1 MSRHSPV
8 AEKISVITS
17 PSPAAAKVSVEKL
30 ARRGELSLALALPL
44 LFVAVYFYGRMHW
57 NERMYTAQEGL
68 GYFFGL
74 AGGIMMLIAL
84 VYTFTKRLALLR
96 PLLRYMLRI
105 HIFFG
110 VVGPFLILLHS
121 TFHIGSLN
129 GGIALVSMTLVFLS
143 GVIGRY
149 LYSKIHFGLDGRKAQ
164 VREVIAAWDAAGH
177 DFSTPRLDNFQ
188 RSMLST
194 PGDVV
199 QATLRVMLYV
209 ARSRWVA
216 WHTRRELK
224 EQLRNQAG
232 REGWDAPTLT
242 AHWRDS
248 KRRLRKHFALLK
260 KVALFSA
267 YERFF
272 AFWLHAHV
280 PLLYL
285 LLLSGIVHVIAVH
298 LY

>member
-1 MSRHSPV
+1 MSSPDLR
-8 AEKISVITS
+8 AEKSAVPTS
-17 PSPAAAKVSVEKL
+17 PPGAKIAVAKL

-44 LFVAVYFYGRMHW
+44 LFVAVFVYGRTHW
-57 NERMYTAQEGL
+57 NERMYVAEEGL
-68 GYFFGL
+68 GYYLGL
-74 AGGIMMLIAL
+74 VGGILMLLATL
-84 VYTFTKRLALLR
+84 YTFTKRMSFLR

-110 VVGPFLILLHS
+110 ITGPFLVLLHS
-121 TFHIGSLN
+121 TFRIGSLN

-164 VREVIAAWDAAGH
+164 VRDVNAAWDAAGH
-177 DFSTPRLDNFQ
+177 DFSTPRLETFQ
-188 RSMLST
+188 RRMLS
-194 PGDVV
+194 PPADLLH
-199 QATLRVMLYV
+199 ASLRVLAYV
-209 ARSRWVA
+209 AVSPWVV

-224 EQLRNQAG
+224 EQLRAQAQ
-232 REGWDAPTLT
+232 RDGWDAHTLS

-248 KRRLRKHFALLK
+248 KRRLRTHFSLLK

-285 LLLSGIVHVIAVH
+285 LLLSGVVHVIAVH

>member
-1 MSRHSPV
+1 MS
-8 AEKISVITS
+8 S
-17 PSPAAAKVSVEKL
+17 PSLTAGKSAAAPGTKIAVDKL
-30 ARRGELSLALALPL
+30 ARRGELSFALALPL
-44 LFVAVYFYGRMHW
+44 LFVAVFIYGRLHW
-57 NERMYTAQEGL
+57 NERMYTAEEGV
-68 GYFFGL
+68 GYFLGL
-74 AGGIMMLIAL
+74 TSGIMMLIATA
-84 VYTFTKRLALLR
+84 YSFTKRLPLLR

-110 VVGPFLILLHS
+110 IVGPFLVLLHS
-121 TFHIGSLN
+121 TFRIGSLN

-164 VREVIAAWDAAGH
+164 VREVGAAWDAAGH
-177 DFSTPRLDNFQ
+177 DFSTPRLDAFHK
-188 RSMLST
+188 RMLAP
-194 PGDVV
+194 PGDLL
-199 QATLRVMLYV
+199 QAGLHVLLYL
-209 ARSRWVA
+209 AGSRWVM

-224 EQLRNQAG
+224 AQLRAQA
-232 REGWDAPTLT
+232 RRDTWDAQTLT
-242 AHWRDS
+242 QHWRDS
-248 KRRLRKHFALLK
+248 KHRLRTHFALLK

-272 AFWLHAHV
+272 SFWRHAHV